1 MKVMKGDDVNDPVRR
16 TNVHAGG
23 PDCKKP
29 AFGKTF
35 YALLGLG

>member
-1 MKVMKGDDVNDPVRR
+1 MVNERDEVTDPVRR

-29 AFGKTF
+29 AFGEDV